1 MFKRKPNITKLRKM
15 IKQMDDKCDL
25 MSLYLIVAAKAK
37 RMGEIDLLEEYTQDC
52 KLLTTQSLDNILAGV

>member
-1 MFKRKPNITKLRKM
+1 MFKRKPNIIKLRKM
-15 IKQMDDKCDL
+15 ISQMDDKCDL

-52 KLLTTQSLDNILAGV
+52 KLLTNQALDNILAGV